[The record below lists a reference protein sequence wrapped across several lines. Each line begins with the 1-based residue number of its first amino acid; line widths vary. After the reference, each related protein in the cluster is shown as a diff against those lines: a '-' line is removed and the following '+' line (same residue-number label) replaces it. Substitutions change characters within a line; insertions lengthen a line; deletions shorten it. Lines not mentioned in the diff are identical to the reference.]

1 MVIDIARMVP
11 GGDRFE
17 GEDPPSILEIN
28 DDMLRAEQPI
38 RYRLDAQLVAH
49 DLIVR
54 GTLQTIVLMEC
65 SRCSVFFPKE
75 VVEKGFEVVR
85 EVPETMEYVDLTGD
99 MRESI
104 ILAFPSYPVCSSGCK
119 GLCAQCGTDLNDGP
133 CGCKPPEDGRWG
145 ALDALNL

>member
-1 MVIDIARMVP
+1 MVIDIARMAP
-11 GGDRFE
+11 SGDRFE
-17 GEDPPSILEIN
+17 GEDPPSILEVN

-54 GTLQTIVLMEC
+54 GTLQTIVLMKC

-75 VVEKGFEVVR
+75 VVEKGFEVVK
-85 EVPETMEYVDLTGD
+85 EVPETMEYVDLTED

-104 ILAFPSYPVCSSGCK
+104 ILAFPSCPVCSSGCK

-133 CGCKPPEDGRWG
+133 CDCRPPEDGRWG
-145 ALDALNL
+145 ALDALDL